1 MIIKCPVC
9 DHENPD
15 NSEFCDRC
23 GSELPEKLPPVATST
38 PEPITIPN
46 IPIPTI
52 EPDTAVLVVS
62 AATARLIP
70 KRQTSSQSDFI
81 LESSNIV
88 GKFDP
93 DMGPVEID
101 LEEFT
106 GADTISRQHAEIYL
120 ESDQWKI
127 KDLGSTNGVF
137 IKRLGQARYSAR
149 ITTPETLYAGD
160 EISFGKVNFIFQTP

>member
-1 MIIKCPVC
+1 MTIKCPSC
-9 DHENPD
+9 AHENPD
-15 NSEFCDRC
+15 NSEFCDIC
-23 GSELPEKLPPVATST
+23 GTELPVQLPPAETFT
-38 PEPITIPN
+38 PEPIA
-46 IPIPTI
+46 IPTI
-52 EPDTAVLVVS
+52 PILPIEPNVQVFPVT
-62 AATARLIP
+62 TARLIS
-70 KRQTSSQSDFI
+70 KKQTPPQPDFI

-101 LEEFT
+101 LEEFS
-106 GADTISRQHAEIYL
+106 GADTISRQHAEIYC
-120 ESDQWKI
+120 ESDRWKI

-137 IKRLGQARYSAR
+137 IKRVGQPRYSAR